1 MWVPEFKNILARAWH
16 FSSSSDGASSDAA
29 RPFLT
34 PEEFQAELAI
44 LGLSGKEF
52 QLTDYAEAL
61 EEYLGLSIAISVI
74 PDAHYPE
81 IVRMLAQRGRMAQLR
96 YREDPPGA
104 AIFVLSSLPPIVRT
118 LSLYHELGHLAAGD
132 PLGTRRDGSAVG
144 QPQPA
149 GMRLAR
155 RPPLPN
161 EEGREK
167 EADMRA
173 VYSLLAGSLGPEH
186 YYAEKMYDVV

>member
-1 MWVPEFKNILARAWH
+1 MILPELKNVLTRARR
-16 FSSSSDGASSDAA
+16 FLSSSDGAISDAA
-29 RPFLT
+29 RRFLT
-34 PEEFQAELAI
+34 PEEFQVELAI

-52 QLTDYAEAL
+52 HPTDYAVAL
-61 EEYLGLSIAISVI
+61 EDYLGLRIAISVI

-81 IVRMLAQRGRMAQLR
+81 IARMLAQRGSMAQLR

-132 PLGTRRDGSAVG
+132 PLGARRYGPAVG
-144 QPQPA
+144 QPV

-155 RPPLPN
+155 RPPLLD
-161 EEGREK
+161 EEDREK

-173 VYSLLAGSLGPEH
+173 VYSLLAGSLGPRH